1 MVRVSVEEVEVR
13 TLIMVFL
20 VETSILVLY
29 QYLLVPSPKS
39 AGPYVLP
46 RSLIPLAI
54 STGFGEN
61 QYKVRTSL
69 VSDSFLMSF
78 SIPGCSSLSTVR
90 GMTRDGPQRTK
101 LMPWL
106 PRFCASA
113 IPALEELLV
122 VYFLSASFSVLQ
134 AGRQC
139 THIRRGRGTTASGGL
154 VGEVPF
160 PFVKAPLVGWTE
172 GGVNI

>member
-46 RSLIPLAI
+46 RSLIPLTI

-90 GMTRDGPQRTK
+90 G
-101 LMPWL
+101 
-106 PRFCASA
+106 
-113 IPALEELLV
+113 
-122 VYFLSASFSVLQ
+122 
-134 AGRQC
+134 RQVN
-139 THIRRGRGTTASGGL
+139 GQGQQ
-154 VGEVPF
+154 F
-160 PFVKAPLVGWTE
+160 APKKG
-172 GGVNI
+172 NAH